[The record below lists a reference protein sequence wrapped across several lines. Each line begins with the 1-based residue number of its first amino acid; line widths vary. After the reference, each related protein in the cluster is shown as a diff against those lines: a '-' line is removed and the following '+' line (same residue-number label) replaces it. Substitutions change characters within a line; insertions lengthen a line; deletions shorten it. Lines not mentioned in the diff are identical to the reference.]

1 MIQINNISTP
11 QDEFWAGEFGDSYVS
26 RNVSQDLLAS
36 NIHFFAEALSGV
48 KSKIQTVLEIGANV
62 GMNIRALQSLIP
74 DCDFTGV
81 EPNKKAIGLL
91 QDTGCRVI
99 EGFAQNVKIEAKFDL
114 VLSKGVLIHINPI
127 NLEKTYNKLFSWS
140 KKYILLAEYYN
151 PTPMTVEYRGYS
163 EKLFKR
169 DFAGEMIDKFPS
181 LEIVNYGFSY
191 HRANFPQDDITWFLL
206 EKRNL

>member
-1 MIQINNISTP
+1 MFKKIFVNLNDIS
-11 QDEFWAGEFGDSYVS
+11 
-26 RNVSQDLLAS
+26 N
-36 NIHFFAEALSGV
+36 
-48 KSKIQTVLEIGANV
+48 VLELGCNRGNNLEAIHLINQEIVLNGIDINSTAIKILNNKNICLNAEV
-62 GMNIRALQSLIP
+62 GSIYDVSKNNKYDMV
-74 DCDFTGV
+74 FT
-81 EPNKKAIGLL
+81 
-91 QDTGCRVI
+91 
-99 EGFAQNVKIEAKFDL
+99 
-114 VLSKGVLIHINPI
+114 KGVLIHINPI